1 MTSSTIA
8 EVYKNKNIILDPHTA
23 VAYAAMNAWQSK
35 HETDKGI
42 ILGTAHPLKFA
53 PVVEKIINQ
62 SIPMPENLEEV
73 MKKTKKSTLI
83 QPSYP
88 IAKQEI
94 INILGNSN

>member
-1 MTSSTIA
+1 MG
-8 EVYKNKNIILDPHTA
+8 
-23 VAYAAMNAWQSK
+23 AWQSK
-35 HETDKGI
+35 HQIDKGI

-88 IAKQEI
+88 IVKQEI
-94 INILGNSN
+94 INILSI